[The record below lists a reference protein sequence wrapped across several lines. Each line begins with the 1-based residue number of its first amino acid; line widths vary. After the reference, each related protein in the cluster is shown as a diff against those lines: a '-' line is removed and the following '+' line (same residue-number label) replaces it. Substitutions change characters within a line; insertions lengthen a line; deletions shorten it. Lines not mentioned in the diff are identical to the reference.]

1 MVDMGSEGCFIFGTV
16 ILCLKLAIEPLAY
29 MDASWN
35 AYGKMSYEGFS
46 ICPYQARL
54 KYGTSKE

>member
-16 ILCLKLAIEPLAY
+16 ILFLKLAIEPLAY

-35 AYGKMSYEGFS
+35 AYGKMSLRGLLAS
-46 ICPYQARL
+46 AHIRPG
-54 KYGTSKE
+54 KV